1 MAICYY
7 TPLQVF
13 FFVVNNLSKIQ
24 PKQNIIID
32 GFISL
37 CRLFCREVWPEN
49 NCFGSNNM
57 APEEEFLALR
67 DIFFADLGG
76 KSLASE
82 ILINNRFSPP

>member
-1 MAICYY
+1 
-7 TPLQVF
+7 
-13 FFVVNNLSKIQ
+13 
-24 PKQNIIID
+24 
-32 GFISL
+32 
-37 CRLFCREVWPEN
+37 
-49 NCFGSNNM
+49 M